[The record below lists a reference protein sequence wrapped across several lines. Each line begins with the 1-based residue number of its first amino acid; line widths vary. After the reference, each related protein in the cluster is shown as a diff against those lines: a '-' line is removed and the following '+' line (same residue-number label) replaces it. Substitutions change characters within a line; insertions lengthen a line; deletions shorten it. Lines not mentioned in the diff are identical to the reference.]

1 MQLATHGVVIVALQI
16 ETRTVVNDRHT
27 NLNRNYCLSYCTY
40 VQCTDFERRVFW
52 QYRKL
57 LSQIERISMFSSGPW
72 VWIWVLVH
80 IQSSAEQA
88 VTYASN
94 ASFIAVSLPR
104 NQPFYYFWDHVSRVF
119 ELRTKELPTDAASLR
134 KNFHTAPP
142 SLPFKS
148 HSQQQLQDMLVLELL
163 QDKSEGY
170 FVDLAANDWSHL
182 SNSFVLEYYNRWRGV
197 CIEPDPQYL
206 VGLLAN
212 RKCTIFVNPV
222 SSANGDRI
230 KFNFGGVY
238 GGIVGNDFDNKNAVH
253 DSVDMYT
260 VTLESI
266 LDLVQAPQVS
276 WSDDDDATFMEYEL
290 VSSHRD
296 RLLLRAD
303 NCLRS

>member
-1 MQLATHGVVIVALQI
+1 
-16 ETRTVVNDRHT
+16 
-27 NLNRNYCLSYCTY
+27 
-40 VQCTDFERRVFW
+40 
-52 QYRKL
+52 
-57 LSQIERISMFSSGPW
+57 MFSLGP
-72 VWIWVLVH
+72 WIWVWVLVQ
-80 IQSSAEQA
+80 IQSSAEQTIA
-88 VTYASN
+88 YASN
-94 ASFIAVSLPR
+94 ASFTAVSLPR

-134 KNFHTAPP
+134 KNFHTASP

-163 QDKSEGY
+163 QDKPEGY

-182 SNSFVLEYYNRWRGV
+182 SNSFVLEYYNRWRGI

-276 WSDDDDATFMEYEL
+276 WSDDDDDDATFMEYEL

-296 RLLLRAD
+296 RLLLCAD